1 MTYKLIQLTNPVAT
15 PFGAVATGA
24 LVPLGTITA
33 QVNCGCNNQ
42 PNLSVTTSGANTVN
56 ITNPTNCQCRVGTY
70 KVTYNASVVA
80 TAAGLVTL
88 NLIQN
93 GVVVAT
99 ASETAAAAGDTVN
112 LSLTY
117 ILRNFVNYVNGFNT
131 GTTTLQIS
139 NTGGALTSGTS
150 NFIVEQ
156 VC

>member
-1 MTYKLIQLTNPVAT
+1 MTYKLIQLTNPPAT

-24 LVPLGTITA
+24 LVPLGTTTA
-33 QVNCGCNNQ
+33 KVNCGCDNQ
-42 PNLSVTTSGANTVN
+42 PNLSVSTTGANTVN
-56 ITNPTNCQCRVGTY
+56 INSNCACRVGTY

-88 NLIQN
+88 NLLQN

-99 ASETAAAAGDTVN
+99 ASETASAAGNTVN

-117 ILRNFVNYVNGFNT
+117 ILRNFATYINGFNT
-131 GTTTLQIS
+131 GNTTLQIS
-139 NTGGALTSGTS
+139 NAGGALTSGTS
-150 NFIVEQ
+150 NLIVEQ

>member
-1 MTYKLIQLTNPVAT
+1 MTYKLIQLTNPPAT
-15 PFGAVATGA
+15 PFGVVATGA
-24 LVPLGTITA
+24 LVPLGTETA
-33 QVNCGCNNQ
+33 KVNCGCANQ
-42 PNLSVTTSGANTVN
+42 PNLTVSTSGANTVN
-56 ITNPTNCQCRVGTY
+56 INSNCSCKVGTY

-88 NLIQN
+88 NLLQN

-117 ILRNFVNYVNGFNT
+117 ILRNFVTYVNGFNT

-139 NTGGALTSGTS
+139 NAGGALTSGTS
-150 NFIVEQ
+150 NLIVEQ